1 MHQFFGLLM
10 LAALVVLMMRLP
22 GKAVAVCLIV
32 AGLFWLLTPGP
43 VFGPWFGHMHV
54 PAFRMGLPP
63 HVHSLLW
70 LVLLAAAVGAVL
82 VFARGGGSSDKMK

>member
-10 LAALVVLMMRLP
+10 LAALIVLMMRLS
-22 GKAVAVCLIV
+22 GKAVAVCLVV
-32 AGLFWLLTPGP
+32 AGIFWLLTPGSA
-43 VFGPWFGHMHV
+43 FGPWFGHMHM

-70 LVLLAAAVGAVL
+70 LVLLAAAVGVAVVL
-82 VFARGGGSSDKMK
+82 ARGGGSSDKTK